1 MKLLMEQWRQY
12 ILDES
17 AYKDII
23 ADTPRGVSEEKWE
36 ELVNYMREKDPSG
49 KSKYLRWFARH
60 MWSIMI
66 PYNTDALPQ
75 KYTDERADEINYGKL
90 DDYSKILQ
98 RYHILLPYIKA
109 SPESKRY
116 ADIGAVMG
124 VGHLRNLAN
133 EFEAVK
139 NKKDALKKSK
149 MDDADLARAE
159 TDVIMDTDMYI
170 IRRPHTTLACQRY
183 SKGAPWC
190 IGADKNNQF
199 LGYMDEGMVP
209 YIIDF
214 KHKELKGH
222 FLRKVAIL
230 VHYDHYDPYGETM
243 VDDRIYDIQNHT
255 MSIKNFKKEIED
267 VIPAGEFDRILKK
280 IRMDTV
286 RHPPIEGGLGSDIGE
301 KFLGDKEWNDDPT
314 TVQSD
319 AYVRDGPI
327 YPNLQEKDYQKE
339 SEKIKQHSKNK
350 EDLLDKGANKET
362 GGGKGH
368 KKISFKRG
376 KSAPPG

>member
-1 MKLLMEQWRQY
+1 MERWRRY

-23 ADTPRGVSEEKWE
+23 ADPPRGVTEEKWA

-60 MWSIMI
+60 MWGMMV
-66 PYNTDALPQ
+66 PYNIEATPQ
-75 KYTDERADEINYGKL
+75 EYMVSDERADEINYGKI
-90 DDYSKILQ
+90 DDYSKVLQ
-98 RYHILLPYIKA
+98 RYHVLLPYIKA

-149 MDDADLARAE
+149 MDDVELARAE
-159 TDVIMDTDMYI
+159 TDVIRDTDMYI

-214 KHKELKGH
+214 KLRELKGH

-230 VHYDHYDPYGETM
+230 THYDYYDPSATI
-243 VDDRIYDIQNHT
+243 VDDRVYDIDNHT
-255 MSIKNFKKEIED
+255 ISIKNFKKEIED
-267 VIPAGEFDRILKK
+267 IISEDEFEHIMKEL
-280 IRMDTV
+280 RMDTIL
-286 RHPPIEGGLGSDIGE
+286 HPPIEGGVGSDIGE
-301 KFLGDKEWNDDPT
+301 KFLGDAEWD
-314 TVQSD
+314 
-319 AYVRDGPI
+319 
-327 YPNLQEKDYQKE
+327 QEANEGRDYQKE
-339 SEKIKQHSKNK
+339 AERIKDHSRLKK
-350 EDLLDKGANKET
+350 QVLDKGANKET

-368 KKISFKRG
+368 KKTKFKRG
-376 KSAPPG
+376 KSAPPMGEGK

>member
-1 MKLLMEQWRQY
+1 MERWRRY

-23 ADTPRGVSEEKWE
+23 ADTPRGVSEEKWK
-36 ELVNYMREKDPSG
+36 ELVDYMREKDPSG
-49 KSKYLRWFARH
+49 KSKYLRWFARN

-75 KYTDERADEINYGKL
+75 KYTDERADELNYKKL

-109 SPESKRY
+109 SPENKRY

-124 VGHLRNLAN
+124 LGHLRNLAN

-139 NKKDALKKSK
+139 NKKDALKKAK
-149 MDDADLARAE
+149 MDDAELAKAE
-159 TDVIMDTDMYI
+159 TDIIRETDKYI

-190 IGADKNNQF
+190 IGADRNNQF

-209 YIIDF
+209 YILEFTYDEIP
-214 KHKELKGH
+214 HGH

-230 VHYDHYDPYGETM
+230 THYDYYDPDLTI
-243 VDDRIYDIQNHT
+243 VDDQVYDANNET
-255 MSIKNFKKEIED
+255 LSIEGFRDMIED
-267 VIPAGEFDRILKK
+267 IISEDELEHIMKELK
-280 IRMDTV
+280 MDTIL
-286 RHPPIEGGLGSDIGE
+286 HPPIEGGVGSDIGE
-301 KFLGDKEWNDDPT
+301 KFKGDAEWE
-314 TVQSD
+314 
-319 AYVRDGPI
+319 
-327 YPNLQEKDYQKE
+327 PNTANLEDIMKHGYDREQDVEEGRDYQKE
-339 SEKIKQHSKNK
+339 SERIKDHPRLKKQV
-350 EDLLDKGANKET
+350 LDKGANKDT

-368 KKISFKRG
+368 IKLSFKRG
-376 KSAPPG
+376 PSAPPG